1 MQEGLNVARTTAGR
15 DERAAGGGSGFPI
28 CRACGQ
34 GELVPLSDY
43 GGQGGAVQFKAWVC
57 TEPDCGFNL
66 KVRNGDVFVN
76 EPVYD
81 GESSRRP
88 QGHAG
93 PTPAH
98 VPPPVQPQRVAGA
111 RGYR

>member
-1 MQEGLNVARTTAGR
+1 MARMTGATNGTMGGR
-15 DERAAGGGSGFPI
+15 SPAGGSGFPI
-28 CRACGQ
+28 CRACGR

-43 GGQGGAVQFKAWVC
+43 GGQGSAVQYKAWVC

-81 GESSRRP
+81 YD
-88 QGHAG
+88 
-93 PTPAH
+93 
-98 VPPPVQPQRVAGA
+98 VAGQRRA
-111 RGYR
+111 RPSHAPQLAAAHAMR

>member
-1 MQEGLNVARTTAGR
+1 MARTTAGR
-15 DERAAGGGSGFPI
+15 DGRAAGGGTGFPI
-28 CRACGQ
+28 CRVCGQ
-34 GELVPLSDY
+34 GDLVPLSDY

-76 EPVYD
+76 EPVFD
-81 GESSRRP
+81 GEAQRRP
-88 QGHAG
+88 QSQLA
-93 PTPAH
+93 PQAH
-98 VPPPVQPQRVAGA
+98 PQAHPQGQPQPQRLAGV